1 MANVSITTSE
11 RNGRKCASSGSKWEP
26 IIGYS
31 RAIRTGNVI
40 TVCGTVG
47 VNADGT
53 YPPTMGE
60 QTKRALAIIQAAI
73 EALGGTLRHVVR
85 TRMFV
90 TDIAQWEAVG
100 RAHGELFADIRP
112 ATTMVEVT
120 KLIDAAALVEIEAD
134 AIVG

>member
-1 MANVSITTSE
+1 MAEVNITTSD
-11 RNGRKCASSGSKWEP
+11 RNGSTCASSGSKWEP
-26 IIGYS
+26 VIGYS

-73 EALGGTLRHVVR
+73 EALGGKLQHVVR

-112 ATTMVEVT
+112 ATTMVEVPR
-120 KLIDAAALVEIEAD
+120 LIDPAALIEIEAD